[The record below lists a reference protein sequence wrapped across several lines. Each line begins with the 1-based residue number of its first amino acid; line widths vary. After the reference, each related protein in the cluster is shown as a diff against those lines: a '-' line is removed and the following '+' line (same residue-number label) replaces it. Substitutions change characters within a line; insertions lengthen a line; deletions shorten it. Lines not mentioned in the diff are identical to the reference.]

1 MPRLSVVI
9 PTYDRA
15 ALVARAIESVR
26 AQTVSDLEILVVD
39 DGSRDDTARV
49 VGEIAARDRRV
60 VYLAQENRGC
70 AAARNHGIARATAPH
85 VGLLDSDDVWLPEFA
100 AAQLDL
106 LASTPGATLAQCDA
120 RPLVPRAGRP
130 ASMLTDPEFVPPLSL
145 EAMCDG
151 AWSRPSA
158 WCLERETLARIG
170 FREECRIC
178 EDTDFLFRF
187 FLAGGR
193 AVLHREVLA
202 AWGEDAGP
210 GTGARLTSDDLRL
223 TRAHTD
229 LLAHYLPHAP
239 HPRRARKRLFR
250 RRRHLAVDLVRAGRR
265 REARALLWGWWKA
278 RPLHLGVLKDLLLG
292 FVRPDAPHEGQGI
305 AASPSTSMR
314 A

>member
-26 AQTVSDLEILVVD
+26 AQTETDLEILVVD

-49 VGEIAARDRRV
+49 VREIAARDPRV
-60 VYLAQENRGC
+60 VYLAQENSGC
-70 AAARNHGIARATAPH
+70 SAARNHGIARATAPH
-85 VGLLDSDDVWLPEFA
+85 VGLLDSDDVWLPGFA
-100 AAQLDL
+100 ASQLAR
-106 LASTPGATLAQCDA
+106 LAETPGAAMVQCDA
-120 RPLVPRAGRP
+120 RPLAPHLDRP
-130 ASMLTDPEFVPPLSL
+130 ASMLADPEFVPPLSL

-158 WCLERETLARIG
+158 WCLERETIARIG

-193 AVLHREVLA
+193 AVLNREVLA
-202 AWGEDAGP
+202 AWGEDAGS
-210 GTGARLTSDDLRL
+210 GSGARLTSDDLRL
-223 TRAHTD
+223 TRAHTE

-265 REARALLWGWWKA
+265 REARALLWDWWKA

-292 FVRPDAPHEGQGI
+292 FVKADGPRPGQGTT
-305 AASPSTSMR
+305 ASPSTSMR